1 MVASRSPHF
10 SIGQRVF
17 GALNEWR
24 FLRGTLSERV
34 CVRDYVFGDGKSQTF
49 SANKASAHDRHFTT
63 RVSEFVRES
72 DEKIAWGPD
81 VRAGRASEVFV
92 LPRDAGAELVDAR
105 RRHVAIA
112 RDLDA

>member
-49 SANKASAHDRHFTT
+49 SANKASAHDRHFTKGASQKAY
-63 RVSEFVRES
+63 VDLVRGN
-72 DEKIAWGPD
+72 DIVFAVGPAD
-81 VRAGRASEVFV
+81 WPPIWLSGVRSA
-92 LPRDAGAELVDAR
+92 PIKKAR
-105 RRHVAIA
+105 
-112 RDLDA
+112 